1 MSFQQETRSSI
12 HNLEKQMGQVASSVG
27 KLEAQMNGKLP
38 SQALNPKENVN
49 TIMLRSGKELERQ
62 RSKQIEME
70 EEEEIE
76 TELSTKK
83 KHPSPSQTKITTN
96 TPKVIPQ
103 SMNSNFKK
111 IPPFPVSS
119 SRSKKEDKEK
129 EILEVFKKVE
139 LNIPL
144 LDAIKQI
151 PKYAKF
157 LKELCTTKRAFKL
170 KGHEMVSM
178 GEVVSAIVQKNMPL
192 KQKDPGAFTIP
203 CVIGNASFKRALCD
217 LGASISVMPKHVYD
231 SLSLEPLN
239 KTSIVIQLADRSF
252 VYPLG
257 VIEDVLVKID
267 SLVIPCDF
275 YILDMEHDSCDSSN
289 NTPILFGRPF
299 LKTAN
304 TKIDCGKDTLSM
316 EVGDEK
322 IEFNFHDA
330 MKYPYSNVYSITCY
344 DQVDKC
350 VQQVFD
356 FDCEDILSIAL
367 SYDYDFT
374 EIEKMERHICVPQNM
389 HESALT
395 LQALQTVPHGNV
407 FVDLVL
413 SHKKLLPSILQAP
426 ELELKPLPDNL
437 KYVFIGDN
445 NTLPVIIAKG
455 LTSAQEEKLVK
466 LLCDHKT
473 AIGWTL
479 ADIKGISPSMCMHHI
494 LLEDNAKS
502 TREMQR
508 RLNSPMIEVVKA
520 EILKLL
526 DAGVIYPITDSKW
539 VAPIHVVPKKTGIT
553 LVKNKND
560 ELIPTRI
567 SSGWRMCVD
576 YKKLKLATRKDY
588 FPLPFMDQM
597 LERLAGKS
605 FYCFLDRYS
614 GYNQIV
620 INPEDQEKT
629 TFT

>member
-1 MSFQQETRSSI
+1 
-12 HNLEKQMGQVASSVG
+12 
-27 KLEAQMNGKLP
+27 
-38 SQALNPKENVN
+38 
-49 TIMLRSGKELERQ
+49 
-62 RSKQIEME
+62 
-70 EEEEIE
+70 
-76 TELSTKK
+76 
-83 KHPSPSQTKITTN
+83 
-96 TPKVIPQ
+96 
-103 SMNSNFKK
+103 
-111 IPPFPVSS
+111 VSS

-139 LNIPL
+139 FNIPL

-203 CVIGNASFKRALCD
+203 CVIGNAGFKRALCD

-330 MKYPYSNVYSITCY
+330 MTYPCSNVYSITCY

-350 VQQVFD
+350 AQQVCD
-356 FDCEDILSIAL
+356 FDSEDGLSVAL
-367 SYDYDFT
+367 SYGYDFT
-374 EIEKMERHICVPQNM
+374 KIEEMERHICVSQNVN
-389 HESALT
+389 ESALA
-395 LQALQTVPHGNV
+395 LQALQTVPH
-407 FVDLVL
+407 D
-413 SHKKLLPSILQAP
+413 
-426 ELELKPLPDNL
+426 
-437 KYVFIGDN
+437 
-445 NTLPVIIAKG
+445 T
-455 LTSAQEEKLVK
+455 
-466 LLCDHKT
+466 
-473 AIGWTL
+473 
-479 ADIKGISPSMCMHHI
+479 
-494 LLEDNAKS
+494 
-502 TREMQR
+502 
-508 RLNSPMIEVVKA
+508 
-520 EILKLL
+520 
-526 DAGVIYPITDSKW
+526 GVIHPIMDSEL
-539 VAPIHVVPKKTGIT
+539 VAPIFLVPKKIGII
-553 LVKNKND
+553 LEEIQND
-560 ELIPTRI
+560 AYENARIYKEKTKSLHDRMITRKEFNVGDKVLLYH
-567 SSGWRMCVD
+567 SR
-576 YKKLKLATRKDY
+576 LKL
-588 FPLPFMDQM
+588 FPGKLYSRWIGPFVVSNVFSYGAVEITS
-597 LERLAGKS
+597 LETNKVLKVNGHRLKP
-605 FYCFLDRYS
+605 FYE
-614 GYNQIV
+614 GW
-620 INPEDQEKT
+620 T
-629 TFT
+629 TELTASVELAEPIYEE